1 MSKAIKSKR
10 WVGGLKLGL
19 ILSSFFLVVGLIF
32 WPSLEAFFLPSFHDS
47 EQKKFYKKIKK
58 HNIQSKEIFQPRFV
72 SEDEKKR
79 PYTVQAEKGLNQ
91 EGENIKLEKVIA
103 SMDLGEEKGDRLA
116 ITSKLGDV
124 QLGKEGSAD
133 LEGQVIVSHNMDYTL
148 YTDKAHINFEKGEI
162 DTDQE
167 IEGHGVYGAIHA
179 QGLYMN
185 SHEKKIYLKGKTK
198 IRIETLEGDSDV
210 Y

>member
-79 PYTVQAEKGLNQ
+79 PYTVQ
-91 EGENIKLEKVIA
+91 
-103 SMDLGEEKGDRLA
+103 
-116 ITSKLGDV
+116 
-124 QLGKEGSAD
+124 
-133 LEGQVIVSHNMDYTL
+133 
-148 YTDKAHINFEKGEI
+148 
-162 DTDQE
+162 
-167 IEGHGVYGAIHA
+167 
-179 QGLYMN
+179 
-185 SHEKKIYLKGKTK
+185 
-198 IRIETLEGDSDV
+198 
-210 Y
+210 